1 VSISGRELPR
11 GPTVPAEARGLVRR
25 TPLVY
30 APPLGCFLKLESL
43 QATGS
48 FKLRGAAVK
57 LARLSAADRAR
68 GVVVASAGNHGLG
81 IAYAAQRLSIQAT
94 VIVSRGSAQVK
105 RAGIAACG
113 AEVIVSGGEYQVA
126 EREARAM
133 ADKTG
138 RAFVSPFDDDDVIDG
153 NGAWLADEIVQQHA
167 SVKRV
172 VVPVG
177 GGGMAAGI
185 ARALAPRGIQVIGVQ
200 PKVNCAMSD
209 SLAQGRALTEYQG
222 GATLCEGLEGA
233 VAERTYE
240 ICKQHLAAI
249 HLVEERELAPA
260 IALAYCMGVIV
271 EPSAAV
277 VFAAAPALRVED
289 DTVLVV
295 TGSNVDA
302 ALLDR
307 CLS

>member
-1 VSISGRELPR
+1 VI
-11 GPTVPAEARGLVRR
+11 VPPEARRLVRR

-48 FKLRGAAVK
+48 FKLRGAALK

-81 IAYAAQRLSIQAT
+81 IACAARALGIAAT
-94 VIVSRGSAQVK
+94 VIVSRGSPQVK
-105 RAGIAACG
+105 RAGIAAYG
-113 AEVIVSGGEYQVA
+113 AEVIVSRGEYQVA
-126 EREARAM
+126 EREARAK
-133 ADKTG
+133 ATETG
-138 RAFVSPFDDDDVIDG
+138 RVFVSPFDDDDVIDG
-153 NGAWLADEIVQQHA
+153 NGAWLADEILEQHA
-167 SVKRV
+167 TLQRV

-177 GGGMAAGI
+177 GGGMAAGL

-200 PKVNCAMSD
+200 PAVNCAMND
-209 SLAQGRALTEYQG
+209 SIAQGRALTEYQG
-222 GATLCEGLEGA
+222 GATWCEGLEGA

-240 ICKQHLAAI
+240 ICKQHLARI

-260 IALAYCMGVIV
+260 IALAYRMGYVV

-277 VFAAAPALRVED
+277 VIAAAPALMAED

-295 TGSNVDA
+295 TGSNIDQER
-302 ALLDR
+302 LDQ
-307 CLS
+307 CISTS